1 MSHLLEDGACT
12 EMRNSRDESGAKNM
26 FGITWVE
33 FFEMHVRT
41 VAFEVSIGHP
51 CENIQGTF
59 RYTGL
64 EGHKLRVI
72 LVMSAVDHPRESV

>member
-41 VAFEVSIGHP
+41 VAFEMSIGHP
-51 CENIQGTF
+51 SSNVRKTIEFLC
-59 RYTGL
+59 L
-64 EGHKLRVI
+64 ELREEVWTEAIHLVI
-72 LVMSAVDHPRESV
+72 IT